1 MKTTKL
7 LYVITLSLGLLS
19 SCTYTASQLSHGGFY
34 LYGIDYMYC
43 TSEKT
48 CIHES
53 AHRFDAQHGFISSK
67 PDFQIAVTAYAMTNP
82 GGLWSKEI
90 LNYTGSWS
98 ELYAQLYESAG
109 GNIDLIPEEL
119 QRFYY

>member
-34 LYGIDYMYC
+34 LYGIDYLYC
-43 TSEKT
+43 TSEQT

-67 PDFQIAVTAYAMTNP
+67 PDFQIAVMSYAANNP
-82 GGLWSKEI
+82 DGLWSKEL
-90 LNYTGSWS
+90 LNYNGSWS

-109 GNIDLIPEEL
+109 GNVDLMPEEL
-119 QRFYY
+119 QRFYQ